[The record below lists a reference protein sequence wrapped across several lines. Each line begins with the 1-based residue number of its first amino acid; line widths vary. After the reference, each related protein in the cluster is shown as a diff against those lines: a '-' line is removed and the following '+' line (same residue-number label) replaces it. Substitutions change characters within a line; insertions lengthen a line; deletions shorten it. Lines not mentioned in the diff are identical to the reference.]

1 MSGHSKWSQIKRGK
15 QIADLK
21 KGNLFAK
28 FGNAI
33 TIAARQ
39 GSDPETNFKLRI
51 AIEKARA
58 INMPKETIERA
69 IKRGTGEIKGAKIEE
84 IIYEAF
90 VPEGVALVIETLT
103 DNKNR
108 TTAEL
113 KRILGRYKGSLAGTN
128 SVLWMFERKGVI
140 RISLPLFT
148 KKYLN
153 KEEGT
158 LRLIDLG
165 VEDIKEEAEELIV
178 HVKPESLQKVKENL
192 EKEGLK
198 VEYAETE
205 WMAKDRIKVES
216 EKTKADL
223 EKLFNELD
231 EAQDINNYFS
241 NLENF
246 Y

>member
-28 FGNAI
+28 LGNAI

-39 GSDPETNFKLRI
+39 GSGLETNFKLRI
-51 AIEKARA
+51 AIEKAKA

-113 KRILGRYKGSLAGTN
+113 KKILGKYKGNLAGTN
-128 SVLWMFERKGVI
+128 SVLWMFERKGII

-148 KKYLN
+148 EKCPN
-153 KEEGT
+153 KEEGM
-158 LRLIDLG
+158 LKLIDLG
-165 VEDIKEEAEELIV
+165 TEDVKEETGELIV
-178 HVKPESLQKVKENL
+178 YIKPENLQEVKENL
-192 EKEGLK
+192 EKEELK

-205 WMAKDRIKVES
+205 WVAKDRIKIKS

-223 EKLFNELD
+223 ERLFNELD
-231 EAQDINNYFS
+231 EMQDVNNYFS